1 MLLLLLLLSSIII
14 HIIHTVKTEQTS
26 GDEDLVMELKAAEN
40 TQRETTQEMLKFTDL
55 MFLIFTRRIIFS
67 VSLTWN

>member
-1 MLLLLLLLSSIII
+1 MLLLLLSIII

-55 MFLIFTRRIIFS
+55 MFQIFTRRIIFS

>member
-1 MLLLLLLLSSIII
+1 MLLLLLSIII

>member
-1 MLLLLLLLSSIII
+1 MLLLLLLSIII

-55 MFLIFTRRIIFS
+55 MFQIFTRRIIFS